1 MEIKW
6 IPINKLLEHEEIDPK
21 EVNIISKTL
30 KNNKFT
36 PIVVTKVPGK
46 DRYVILDGHHRF
58 NALKKTSATSV
69 PCIVVDYKSV
79 ELGYWREDYKNVTKA
94 DVINSAIAGKKFP
107 RKTTK
112 HKFAFNQ
119 EDYGLDIKE

>member
-6 IPINKLLEHEEIDPK
+6 IPTKNLLEHEEVDPE
-21 EVNIISKTL
+21 EVNKIHRTL
-30 KNNKFT
+30 QKNKFT
-36 PIVVTKVPGK
+36 PIVVTKIPDK

-58 NALKKTSATSV
+58 NALKKNSAESV

-79 ELGYWREDYKNVTKA
+79 KLDHWREEYKAVTKD
-94 DVINSAIAGKKFP
+94 DVISSALSGKKFP

-112 HKFAFNQ
+112 HKFDFNQ
-119 EDYGLDIKE
+119 EDYGLDIK